1 MTKTRAVYLIFLLI
15 ILMQAALTYSF
26 ATTLHY
32 ELKTSGLDGTTF
44 EQILFNVVGG
54 NGLVTTLPP
63 PYIKQNWLGFHFSPI
78 LYVIAPIYW
87 LFPNIKTLLFLQSFL
102 IAVAAIP
109 IFFSAKILLKSH
121 LQALTI
127 SIFYLVNPFVINAQ
141 IWDFHEIAFAP
152 LIISLILLS
161 VITKSRAWLIFFC
174 AILLTIK
181 EHYGLAIF
189 GIGLLWAWHWRDY
202 KFGLSLAAFGLVS
215 FIIIIKFIMPHF
227 SPIGGAAMLS
237 ENSEINFFSWVTHPL
252 ANIDLLK
259 RRILDAIFYGILLV
273 FSLWFQPIFSITWL
287 FPALA
292 DGAINALSNNDMLRH
307 PSSYHSAAIIPVLLI
322 AYTKTIAKNYDNTTR
337 LKRWEMIGVTS
348 LLVVLCSYSFASLP
362 NLPNNFWELSEPR
375 FSLSSE
381 DETARND
388 VLKIIGET
396 TSVSAQSNI
405 LPHIPVHEQMY
416 MFPHG
421 IENSEYIIIKT
432 TNPFMGKSNAF
443 GVPYFSKYT
452 DKYFSAAL
460 QIINDKNWGLI
471 YYKNNWLLLKR
482 GGKNNQDL
490 QKSAE
495 KDLQELRIKVEN
507 LDKRKIVI
515 QP

>member
-1 MTKTRAVYLIFLLI
+1 M
-15 ILMQAALTYSF
+15 MQAALTYSF
-26 ATTLHY
+26 STTLHY
-32 ELKTSGLDGTTF
+32 SLKTSGLDGTTF
-44 EQILFNVVGG
+44 EQILWNVVGG

-78 LYVIAPIYW
+78 LYAVAPIYC
-87 LFPNIKTLLFLQSFL
+87 LFPNIKTLLFLHSFL
-102 IAVAAIP
+102 IAIAAIP
-109 IFFSAKILLKSH
+109 IFFAAKILLKSQW
-121 LQALTI
+121 QALTI
-127 SIFYLVNPFVINAQ
+127 SIFYLINPFVINAQ

-161 VITKSRAWLIFFC
+161 VIRKKRAWLIFFC

-181 EHYGLAIF
+181 EHYGLAVF
-189 GIGLLWAWHWRDY
+189 GIGILWAYHWRDY
-202 KFGLSLAAFGLVS
+202 KLGLALATFGLIAFITV
-215 FIIIIKFIMPHF
+215 IKIIMPHF
-227 SPIGGAAMLS
+227 STIGGAAMLS

-252 ANIDLLK
+252 ADIDLLK
-259 RRILDAIFYGILLV
+259 RRIFDAIFYGILLL
-273 FSLWFQPIFSITWL
+273 FSLWFQPIFSIAWL

-322 AYTKTIAKNYDNTTR
+322 AYTRTISKRYNNTTR
-337 LKRWEMIGVTS
+337 LKRWEVIGVTS
-348 LLVVLCSYSFASLP
+348 LMVGLFTYSFTSLP
-362 NLPNNFWELSEPR
+362 KLPNNFWELSAPR
-375 FSLSSE
+375 FSLTKE
-381 DETARND
+381 DEAARND

-396 TSVSAQSNI
+396 SSVSAQSNI
-405 LPHIPVHEQMY
+405 LPHIPVREQIY

-432 TNPFMGKSNAF
+432 AIPFAKKSNVF

-452 DKYFSAAL
+452 DKYFFAAF
-460 QIINDKNWGLI
+460 QIINDKNWGI
-471 YYKNNWLLLKR
+471 VYYQNNWLLLKR

-490 QKSAE
+490 QKLAE
-495 KDLQELRIKVEN
+495 KDLQELRLKVEN
-507 LDKRKIVI
+507 MDKRKIVI